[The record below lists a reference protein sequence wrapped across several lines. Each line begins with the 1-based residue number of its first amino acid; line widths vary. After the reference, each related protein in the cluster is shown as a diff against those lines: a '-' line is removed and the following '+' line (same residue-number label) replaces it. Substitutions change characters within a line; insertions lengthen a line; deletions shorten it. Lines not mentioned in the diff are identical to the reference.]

1 MRQNKVSRKA
11 KKSVIKRINDWFHLW
26 VGIATGIPIL
36 LISLTGCL
44 LVFEQEIT
52 EWSRLWW
59 RIENIG
65 AEHLLPPS
73 QIRRQVQQQ
82 IPHLEFRK
90 FWYYGDDAPVKIT
103 PENSDSLIFV
113 HPYNGQ
119 ILAMVDHENIFH
131 FIEEGHVSL
140 WLPHEIGHQVVA
152 WSTVVFALL
161 LITGLVLW
169 WPKRWNKK
177 HTKQA
182 FTVKWKARWKRINYD
197 LHNVL
202 GFYALLLALLMALT
216 GLIMGFLVV
225 RQSVIYMLGGMEKHA
240 EDSVIQ
246 RWEHTLPTGLDYKMD
261 AIWYKVTHEIAERNP
276 LALSIHYPKDDDKEI
291 YVCTDMEGGTWRYLY
306 FDRHT
311 LDLTSSSQKRMR
323 DAMPAEWISRANYGL
338 HTGFIGGTTTK
349 ILYFIASLICA
360 SLPIT
365 GFYVWWNKRKKTKKA

>member
-1 MRQNKVSRKA
+1 MKQQ
-11 KKSVIKRINDWFHLW
+11 KKSERAKESIIKRINDWFHLW

-52 EWSRLWW
+52 EWSRPWW
-59 RIENIG
+59 RIENLG

-73 QIRRQVQQQ
+73 QIRQRVQHQL
-82 IPHLEFRK
+82 PHVEFRK

-113 HPYNGQ
+113 NPYNGQ
-119 ILAMVDHENIFH
+119 VLAMVDHENLFH

-140 WLPHEIGHQVVA
+140 WLPHDIGHQVVS
-152 WSTVVFALL
+152 WSTVIFTFL

-169 WPKRWNKK
+169 WPKKWNKR

-182 FTVKWKARWKRINYD
+182 FAINWKAKWKRINYD

-202 GFYALLLALLMALT
+202 GFYSLLLALLMAFT

-225 RQSVIYMLGGMEKHA
+225 RQSVVYLSGGIAKN
-240 EDSVIQ
+240 SVHDVMQ
-246 RWEHTLPTGLDYKMD
+246 QWNHQLPTVLDDKMD
-261 AIWYKVTHEIAERNP
+261 AIWYHVTREIAERNP
-276 LALSIHYPKDDDKEI
+276 LALSIHYPKDDDQEI

-306 FDRHT
+306 FDRNT

-323 DAMPAEWISRANYGL
+323 DAVPAEWISRATYGL
-338 HTGFIGGTTTK
+338 HTGFIGGTSTK
-349 ILYFIASLICA
+349 IFYFIASLICA
-360 SLPIT
+360 SLPVT
-365 GFYVWWNKRKKTKKA
+365 GFYVWWGKRKKTKQA